1 MVILNKILY
10 VLAIITIYNWVNYN
24 DLTVLPTPGIM
35 VYFQEIIL
43 KWPKISGKW
52 NIIIYLDSFCS
63 RNNKLPVA
71 SESRTAQ

>member
-43 KWPKISGKW
+43 KWPKISGK
-52 NIIIYLDSFCS
+52 
-63 RNNKLPVA
+63 
-71 SESRTAQ
+71 